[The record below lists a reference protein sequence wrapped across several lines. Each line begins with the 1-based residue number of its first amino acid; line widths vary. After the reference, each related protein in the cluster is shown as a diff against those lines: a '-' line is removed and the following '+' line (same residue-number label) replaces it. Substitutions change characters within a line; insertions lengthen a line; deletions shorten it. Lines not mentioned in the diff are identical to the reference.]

1 MNISYY
7 NGVNDLIIHSI
18 FFTFV
23 YINMKSIDIHIN
35 SNDRTSGTNENFS
48 TNLFLPINNIKNI
61 KIKSIEIPLTY
72 YIVNSSNNT
81 INFTLGGSNNAI
93 LIPGNYTASQLT
105 D

>member
-61 KIKSIEIPLTY
+61 KNFFNIGFDNEIRHSFKAY
-72 YIVNSSNNT
+72 RR
-81 INFTLGGSNNAI
+81 
-93 LIPGNYTASQLT
+93 
-105 D
+105 